1 MHYIKVTSRPKVDR
15 LPDLFDFLENKVP
28 VAVAGVGDDGI
39 HKVLIH
45 PLTLKQLMS
54 FTMKHILKHYNI
66 QMAKGFKNLFQYSN
80 DVYIFESGLKKH
92 NIQYIIVEE

>member
-28 VAVAGVGDDGI
+28 VSVGNDGI

-45 PLTLKQLMS
+45 SLSLKQLMS
-54 FTMKHILKHYNI
+54 FIMKHIIIHYNI
-66 QMAKGFKNLFQYSN
+66 EMGKAFKNLFQYSN